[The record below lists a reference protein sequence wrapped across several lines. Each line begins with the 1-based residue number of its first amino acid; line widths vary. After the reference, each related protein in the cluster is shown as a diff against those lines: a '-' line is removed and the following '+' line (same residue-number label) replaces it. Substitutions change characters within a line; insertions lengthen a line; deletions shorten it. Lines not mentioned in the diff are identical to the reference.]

1 MNTKAALVTGASR
14 GIGRAVAWRL
24 ARDGYAVA
32 LNARSEAPLRTLES
46 ELAKAGLRALSVPG
60 DASSSAQ
67 VRVMVASALAAYGR
81 LDVLVNCAG
90 IFHKQSLLELDEESW
105 RQMIDAHLTSA
116 FLCCREVAPHMI
128 AAKRGAII
136 NIASSAA
143 LTGGTSGA
151 HYAAAKGGVLSLT
164 KALAKELAPFGVR
177 VNAVIPAKIETDM
190 LRPTLVSE
198 AESVR
203 RTIPLGRWGQP
214 AEVAE
219 VVAFLASDA
228 AGFVV
233 GASLEVTGGY

>member
-1 MNTKAALVTGASR
+1 MTTKAALVTGASR

-32 LNARSEAPLRTLES
+32 VNARSEAPLRALES
-46 ELAKAGLRALSVPG
+46 ELAEAGLRALSVPG
-60 DASSSAQ
+60 DASCSAQ
-67 VRVMVASALAAYGR
+67 VRAMVASALAAFGR

-90 IFHKQSLLELDEESW
+90 IFQKRSLLELDEESW

-136 NIASSAA
+136 NIGSSAA
-143 LTGGTSGA
+143 RGGTSGA

-190 LRPTLVSE
+190 LRPTLSE

-203 RTIPLGRWGQP
+203 RAIPLGRWGQP

-233 GASLEVTGGY
+233 GASVEVTGGY

>member
-1 MNTKAALVTGASR
+1 MNVRAALVTGASR

-32 LNARSEAPLRTLES
+32 LNARAEAPLRALES
-46 ELAKAGLRALSVPG
+46 ELTEAGLRALSVPG
-60 DASSSAQ
+60 DASCSAQ
-67 VRVMVASALAAYGR
+67 VRAMVAGAIAAFDR

-90 IFHKQSLLELDEESW
+90 IFQKRSLLELDELSW

-143 LTGGTSGA
+143 RGGTSGA
-151 HYAAAKGGVLSLT
+151 HYAAAKGGVLSFT

-177 VNAVIPAKIETDM
+177 VNAVIPAKIATDM
-190 LRPTLVSE
+190 LRPTLSE

-203 RTIPLGRWGQP
+203 RAIPLGRWGQP

-233 GASLEVTGGY
+233 GASVEVTGGY